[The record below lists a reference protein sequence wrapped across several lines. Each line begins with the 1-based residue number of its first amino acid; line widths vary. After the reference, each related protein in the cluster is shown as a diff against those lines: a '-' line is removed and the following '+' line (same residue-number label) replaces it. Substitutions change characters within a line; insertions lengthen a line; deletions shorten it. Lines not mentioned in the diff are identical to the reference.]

1 MKSSTKKMCEE
12 IRKKV
17 KSKVTMEPE
26 FKSIDDV
33 VDYSVLAFHN
43 QLKKDRYL

>member
-1 MKSSTKKMCEE
+1 MKPSTKRICEE

-33 VDYSVLAFHN
+33 IDYSVLSFHN

>member
-1 MKSSTKKMCEE
+1 MKPSTKRMCEE

-26 FKSIDDV
+26 FKNIDDV
-33 VDYSVLAFHN
+33 INYSVLAFHN